1 MEFLNDQ
8 GTWNYWNDHTEPGR
22 MFGIKIWMNEFKNS
36 LNKVEETASEVE
48 NIFKEIRQ
56 NQAQKQMRQRT
67 WGRYWVLYHLMRR
80 SRKHQIRVPEGEVRG
95 ATFAKVIAENFHIW
109 QKT

>member
-1 MEFLNDQ
+1 
-8 GTWNYWNDHTEPGR
+8 

-67 WGRYWVLYHLMRR
+67 
-80 SRKHQIRVPEGEVRG
+80 
-95 ATFAKVIAENFHIW
+95 
-109 QKT
+109 

>member
-1 MEFLNDQ
+1 
-8 GTWNYWNDHTEPGR
+8 

-36 LNKVEETASEVE
+36 LNQVEETASEVE

-67 WGRYWVLYHLMRR
+67 
-80 SRKHQIRVPEGEVRG
+80 
-95 ATFAKVIAENFHIW
+95 
-109 QKT
+109 